1 MPCSWPS
8 WSLPKA
14 DRVVVG
20 GMGMPPTTRI
30 ETSPITGGAVI
41 LAAMKN
47 RVPGAVRPLKYVS
60 TLLLALA
67 SSSAMALGL
76 GDIRVLSK
84 PGQPLLAE
92 IPVISADPSEL
103 ENLRVALASPATF
116 ARVGLE
122 PPSGLVSELQFE
134 LTRNAQGRAVVRVSS
149 QAPVATPA
157 LNFLIEAD
165 WGQGRLVR
173 EYSALVD
180 APNSAAAVAEP
191 EIVAPA
197 GAMSNAIIREPAPE
211 TAAVAAPPRRAEPA
225 SAPRP
230 AAPRAAPA
238 APAAPVAADGSVTV
252 QRGQTLSQIAG
263 SLAREQGVNR
273 DQAMIALLRANPE
286 AFIRGNVN
294 LLKQGAVLRTPGAD
308 GVAQIDAQQAAAIV
322 REHTAQWRQS
332 RTAIPQPADS
342 GVAAAPAPAT
352 ATPASRQGAR
362 LEIAPAVAAAGT
374 TAGTTTGTAAGT
386 EGDMLA
392 NEQLRQAKEDV
403 ATRDAEIQELR
414 ERVAELEKLKAQ
426 QQSLITMKD
435 NDLAAA
441 QQRLEQA
448 PGTRDSASGG
458 WYWLGLV
465 VLLLMVGGWA
475 LVRRRKPSPLPPLS
489 RDGLDGASLA
499 AAVPAADYVD
509 ELAAQRDDAHRAP
522 DEEASAEADVYAG
535 LRREPVFSLASSTHD
550 VDPHDALDEPR
561 WSATATDDAP
571 VLPEVEATAAS
582 AYSIEADAQH
592 VNVDDALFREPAPLI
607 EPPAHALEAAAQP
620 SFRGVFEFPDET
632 ATAERA
638 ADASDGTIDA
648 DVEPVMAAHDD
659 TTDGADP
666 VADNAPIAPIG
677 SPGRDR
683 LELAIAYLDLGDAE
697 TARTLLQ
704 EVAVGADPHSQAEAR
719 ELLARLG

>member
-1 MPCSWPS
+1 
-8 WSLPKA
+8 
-14 DRVVVG
+14 
-20 GMGMPPTTRI
+20 
-30 ETSPITGGAVI
+30 
-41 LAAMKN
+41 MKN
-47 RVPGAVRPLKYVS
+47 RAPGAVRPLKYVS

-67 SSSAMALGL
+67 SSSALALGL

-92 IPVISADPSEL
+92 IPVISADPAEL

-122 PPSGLVSELQFE
+122 RPSGLVSELQFE

-149 QAPVATPA
+149 QSSVVTPS

-165 WGQGRLVR
+165 WGQGRLIR

-197 GAMSNAIIREPAPE
+197 GAMSNAIIREPAPP
-211 TAAVAAPPRRAEPA
+211 AAPVAASPPRRAEPA
-225 SAPRP
+225 ATPRP

-238 APAAPVAADGSVTV
+238 APAAADGSVTV

-263 SLAREQGVNR
+263 SLAREQGINR
-273 DQAMIALLRANPE
+273 NQAMIALLRANPE

-294 LLKQGAVLRTPGAD
+294 LLKQGAVLRTPGAE
-308 GVAQIDAQQAAAIV
+308 GVAEIDAQQAAAIV

-332 RTAIPQPADS
+332 RAAIPQPADS
-342 GVAAAPAPAT
+342 GVAAAPTPAT
-352 ATPASRQGAR
+352 AAASQGAR

-386 EGDMLA
+386 EGDMLG

-426 QQSLITMKD
+426 QQSLIAMKD

-448 PGTRDSASGG
+448 PGARDSASGG

-465 VLLLMVGGWA
+465 VLLLVVGGWA

-499 AAVPAADYVD
+499 AAVPAVDPADT
-509 ELAAQRDDAHRAP
+509 LAAQQEDAHRAP
-522 DEEASAEADVYAG
+522 DEEAIAETDVYAG
-535 LRREPVFSLASSTHD
+535 LRREPVFARDAS
-550 VDPHDALDEPR
+550 PHETVPQDRIEDTR
-561 WSATATDDAP
+561 WSTSATDDAP

-582 AYSIEADAQH
+582 AYGIDADAQH

-620 SFRGVFEFPDET
+620 SFRGVFEFPDESV
-632 ATAERA
+632 TAEEHASDAGDDRAGHDAAPAIASGDETSDA
-638 ADASDGTIDA
+638 ADPAVD
-648 DVEPVMAAHDD
+648 E
-659 TTDGADP
+659 
-666 VADNAPIAPIG
+666 APIAPIG

-697 TARTLLQ
+697 TARTLLH

>member
-225 SAPRP
+225 AAPRP
-230 AAPRAAPA
+230 SAPRAAPA

-550 VDPHDALDEPR
+550 ADPHDALDEPR

-571 VLPEVEATAAS
+571 VLPEVEATAA

-620 SFRGVFEFPDET
+620 SFRGVFEFPDEP

>member
-225 SAPRP
+225 AAPRP
-230 AAPRAAPA
+230 SAPRAAPA

-489 RDGLDGASLA
+489 RDGLDGTASA

-509 ELAAQRDDAHRAP
+509 ELAEQRDDAHRAP
-522 DEEASAEADVYAG
+522 DEEAIAEADVYAG

-550 VDPHDALDEPR
+550 ADPHDALDEPR

-571 VLPEVEATAAS
+571 VLPEVEAMAAS

-638 ADASDGTIDA
+638 ADAGDDTIDA